1 MQFPMRFI
9 RGSGV
14 HGAKLFFQDLG
25 FYFNLRL
32 YKTAIQGYLLFFWDH
47 VSRKGKPS
55 AKANKDSD
63 PQKAGKGTWEIKSAD
78 SKSSPWELR
87 SEHEFENDGDD
98 VIGDKDAAK
107 QLQKGHLSS

>member
-1 MQFPMRFI
+1 MLQALVDPTSTPMGTTENQQGKKKAMA
-9 RGSGV
+9 GSK
-14 HGAKLFFQDLG
+14 AATQQDRISG
-25 FYFNLRL
+25 PP
-32 YKTAIQGYLLFFWDH
+32 QQ
-47 VSRKGKPS
+47 VKGKPS

-78 SKSSPWELR
+78 SKSSPSEL
-87 SEHEFENDGDD
+87 DGDD